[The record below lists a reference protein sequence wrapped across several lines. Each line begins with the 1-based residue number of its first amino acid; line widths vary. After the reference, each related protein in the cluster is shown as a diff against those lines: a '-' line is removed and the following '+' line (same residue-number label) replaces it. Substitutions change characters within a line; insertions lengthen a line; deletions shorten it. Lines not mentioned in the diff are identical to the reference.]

1 MLILTMYILTYSIS
15 KRLLLTTYLL
25 TYGIPKYIQY
35 DATVLT
41 LMDNQLL
48 NRLIAYINSSMMS
61 AFMDIMWS
69 WLLGFLMCWGMW
81 DDNQNRLVSV
91 SNSMGLDVH
100 KLLNV

>member
-1 MLILTMYILTYSIS
+1 MSVTLSLSSDLKMLILTMYILTYSIS

-69 WLLGFLMCWGMW
+69 WLLGFLMC
-81 DDNQNRLVSV
+81 
-91 SNSMGLDVH
+91 
-100 KLLNV
+100 